1 MSTAFTRARRV
12 AAVVVFAASAALPA
26 VALARDGATDA
37 VVEVAAGPSFTRNN
51 ELTAVASVSWLPHW
65 RDTAHG
71 ALRFDLGAVYVH
83 GRGQVP
89 GFDLDGN
96 VLVGYAG
103 TRYER
108 DNGFVFG
115 TGIGLQAGRTDALS
129 GNPQFVSSI
138 GWRWSRTTLLLRHI
152 SNASIRQ
159 PNDGETMLVLGW
171 RF

>member
-26 VALARDGATDA
+26 VA
-37 VVEVAAGPSFTRNN
+37 
-51 ELTAVASVSWLPHW
+51 SVSWLPHW

-71 ALRFDLGAVYVH
+71 ALR
-83 GRGQVP
+83 
-89 GFDLDGN
+89 FDLDGN

-138 GWRWSRTTLLLRHI
+138 GWRWQRFSLLARHI
-152 SNASIRQ
+152 SNASIKQ
-159 PNDGETMLVLGW
+159 PNDGETMLVAAW
-171 RF
+171 RFR